1 MAIQIKLENFEGP
14 LDLLIHL
21 IEKNKMNITE
31 IDISQI
37 IEDYLSYI
45 KEAQELNL
53 KIKVEFLVM
62 ATELIEIKA
71 YSILDKE
78 KKEEKEEDLEKRIIE
93 YKIFKEISE
102 KMSECENEYNISY
115 RKTGDQKIIPSEI
128 EYDLSALSVNNL
140 FSYFKELLKE
150 EVRESIKIELEEEYG
165 LDEAYKE
172 VHEILNTKERVNFN
186 MLLKNRYTRVR
197 IVALFLC
204 VLEMFKDG
212 KIDIQFEEKEFYVMR
227 LEYV

>member
-140 FSYFKELLKE
+140 FSYFKDLLKE

-172 VHEILNTKERVNFN
+172 VHEILNTKKRVNFN
-186 MLLKNRYTRVR
+186 MLLKNRYTRIR

-212 KIDIQFEEKEFYVMR
+212 MIDIQFEEKEFYVMR

>member
-140 FSYFKELLKE
+140 FSYFKDLLKE

-172 VHEILNTKERVNFN
+172 VHEILNTKKRVNFN

>member
-21 IEKNKMNITE
+21 IDKNQMSITE
-31 IDISQI
+31 IDISKI

-45 KEAQELNL
+45 SEAQELNL

-62 ATELIEIKA
+62 ATELIEIKE
-71 YSILDKE
+71 YSILDKG

-93 YKIFKEISE
+93 YKMFKEISE

-115 RKTGDQKIIPSEI
+115 KKSGNQEIIPSEI

-150 EVRESIKIELEEEYG
+150 EVKESIRIELEEEYSI
-165 LDEAYKE
+165 DEAYTE
-172 VHEILNTKERVNFN
+172 VYEFINTGKRVNFN
-186 MLLKNRYTRVR
+186 MLLKNKYTRLR
-197 IVALFLC
+197 IVSLFLC

-212 KIDIQFEEKEFYVMR
+212 VIDIQFEEKEFYVMR

>member
-172 VHEILNTKERVNFN
+172 VHEILNTNKRVNFN
-186 MLLKNRYTRVR
+186 MLLKNRYTRIR

-212 KIDIQFEEKEFYVMR
+212 VIDIQFEEKEFYVMR